1 MKKTDF
7 SRRLDS
13 TGRIVI
19 PSRLRQQIGMQE
31 NETYDFYTLEK
42 DGKLFLCIECGT
54 VEDELAQAMQIAQK
68 HGMKIVQA
76 D

>member
-7 SRRLDS
+7 ARRLDS

-31 NETYDFYTLEK
+31 NETYDFYTLEQ

-54 VEDELAQAMQIAQK
+54 VEDELTKAMQIAQK